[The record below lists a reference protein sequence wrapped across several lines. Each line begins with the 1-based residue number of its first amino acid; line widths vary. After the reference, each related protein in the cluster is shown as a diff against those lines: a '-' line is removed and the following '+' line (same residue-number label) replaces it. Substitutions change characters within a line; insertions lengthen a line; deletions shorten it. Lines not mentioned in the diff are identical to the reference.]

1 MNRTTIAS
9 TLDST
14 NLKLEARP
22 EDIAALCR
30 EAVALGV
37 KAVCVY
43 PASVPACASLLNG
56 SGVALAA
63 VVGFPSGRFAV
74 ESKRAEIVALASAGA
89 EEVDVVINYP
99 ALWEGGGRV
108 RVAEEIA
115 ELAAAARDHGMISK
129 FIVETCFLS
138 AEEKRWVLDA
148 CVEGRAD
155 FIKTSTGFGSAG
167 ADLEDV
173 RAWAAARGDAPLK
186 IKASGG
192 IRTLAQVEAF
202 IAAGAER
209 IGLSGAAGVLAE
221 VDGAGPAAGVG
232 SY

>member
-30 EAVALGV
+30 EAIALGV

-43 PASVPACASLLNG
+43 PASVPACASLLKG

-74 ESKRAEIVALASAGA
+74 ESKRAEIVHLASAGA
-89 EEVDVVINYP
+89 DEVDVVINYP
-99 ALWEGGGRV
+99 ALWEEGGRA
-108 RVAEEIA
+108 RVAQEIA
-115 ELAAAARDHGMISK
+115 DLAETARDQGLISK
-129 FIVETCFLS
+129 FIVETCLLS
-138 AEEKRWVLDA
+138 AEEKRWVLGA
-148 CVEGRAD
+148 CLDGRAD
-155 FIKTSTGFGSAG
+155 FIKTSTGFSSAG

-173 RAWAAARGDAPLK
+173 RSWAAARGDAPLK

-202 IAAGAER
+202 IAAGADR
-209 IGLSGAAGVLAE
+209 IGLSAAAAVLAE
-221 VDGAGPAAGVG
+221 VDGARPAAGEE